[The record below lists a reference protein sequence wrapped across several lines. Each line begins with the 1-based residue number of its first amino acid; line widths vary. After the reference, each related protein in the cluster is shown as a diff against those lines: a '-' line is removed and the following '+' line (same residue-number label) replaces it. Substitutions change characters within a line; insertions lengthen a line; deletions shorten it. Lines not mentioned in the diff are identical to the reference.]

1 MDEKK
6 YPTLLEF
13 KNKIESI
20 NNTFTRALSYSNT
33 FIQLNKKF
41 SLPENQK
48 ISDKYNPFF
57 TFYYF
62 WMRDLLFLELSHLI
76 DKNSK
81 WVDIFLIF
89 NFLKNNYKKLNLEWK
104 EYFLEQD
111 FYETFIPIKY
121 KEIESLEDKLLKSN
135 ELFGRIKTFRDKKIC
150 HQDKLPENFKMITFD
165 ELEKLDKLMMS
176 LFNEIDLRF
185 FSNQTSN
192 SFIKD
197 QISNSLN
204 LLFSDLHKNVWKK

>member
-62 WMRDLLFLELSHLI
+62 
-76 DKNSK
+76 
-81 WVDIFLIF
+81 
-89 NFLKNNYKKLNLEWK
+89 
-104 EYFLEQD
+104 
-111 FYETFIPIKY
+111 
-121 KEIESLEDKLLKSN
+121 
-135 ELFGRIKTFRDKKIC
+135 
-150 HQDKLPENFKMITFD
+150 
-165 ELEKLDKLMMS
+165 
-176 LFNEIDLRF
+176 
-185 FSNQTSN
+185 
-192 SFIKD
+192 
-197 QISNSLN
+197 
-204 LLFSDLHKNVWKK
+204 